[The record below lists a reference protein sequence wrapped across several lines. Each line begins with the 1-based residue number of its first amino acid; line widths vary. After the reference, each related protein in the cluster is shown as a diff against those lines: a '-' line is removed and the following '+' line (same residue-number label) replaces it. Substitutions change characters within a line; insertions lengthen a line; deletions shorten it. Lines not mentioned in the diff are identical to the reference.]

1 MKLPAIESTFAI
13 AMKGDTLDH
22 EYTGTFT
29 VRCILTKRE
38 ELIADVR
45 RRELLGPSADSAS
58 PVILNNAYVLGQLF
72 VRIVDAPDWWKESD
86 GGADLYDTNVIG
98 EIYAKVLEASA
109 AWRKKVAGESDK
121 AEEPLRKLAK
131 KAPAEGTGP
140 EAE

>member
-22 EYTGTFT
+22 QYTGSFT

-38 ELIADVR
+38 ELIADIR
-45 RRELLGPSADSAS
+45 RRELLGPIAEAAGPTVS
-58 PVILNNAYVLGQLF
+58 NNAYVLGQLF

-98 EIYAKVLEASA
+98 EVYAKVLEASA
-109 AWRKKVAGESDK
+109 EWRKRVGAEAKK
-121 AEEPLRKLAK
+121 AEEPVKKLAK
-131 KAPAEGTGP
+131 KAPKEGEET